1 VTDPD
6 VDAAGPPQR
15 AVTAQEMYLWK
26 ALGDH
31 LRGAVGRAVVHDN
44 SLEAPE
50 RLCPKQMKEA
60 LNERLPIED
69 GKNDIDIRA
78 ANRVA
83 ALARRFRRLSG
94 CGLKA
99 IGVAR
104 IVRYHVCNT
113 TVVMHIL

>member
-1 VTDPD
+1 
-6 VDAAGPPQR
+6 
-15 AVTAQEMYLWK
+15 MYLWK

-78 ANRVA
+78 ANR
-83 ALARRFRRLSG
+83 
-94 CGLKA
+94 
-99 IGVAR
+99 IGQ
-104 IVRYHVCNT
+104 
-113 TVVMHIL
+113 TVPTPQRMWTEGDRCCKNCSLPCL